1 MGDINNLAA
10 IASTINDAR
19 RTHYNYFYRNS
30 LRDAD
35 MRLTAVAACLLAPA
49 AALSV
54 FNGNAPDAI
63 ANDDNKIPG
72 DSPLQFCP
80 GDHSKDLVTIESVDL
95 SPNPPKA
102 GNELVIK
109 AKGTIK
115 ETIEEGAYVLLTVK
129 YGLIRLIT
137 TKADFCK
144 EIGNVDLECPLEAG
158 DLEITKSVDLPAEI
172 PPGKYTVLADVY
184 TAKDVQIT
192 CLTATVAFSRGSFFN
207 QDL

>member
-19 RTHYNYFYRNS
+19 RTHYNYFYR
-30 LRDAD
+30 
-35 MRLTAVAACLLAPA
+35 
-49 AALSV
+49 
-54 FNGNAPDAI
+54 NAPDAI

-115 ETIEEGAYVLLTVK
+115 ETIEEGAYVLLTGK

-137 TKADFCK
+137 T
-144 EIGNVDLECPLEAG
+144 
-158 DLEITKSVDLPAEI
+158 
-172 PPGKYTVLADVY
+172 
-184 TAKDVQIT
+184 
-192 CLTATVAFSRGSFFN
+192 
-207 QDL
+207 

>member
-1 MGDINNLAA
+1 MG
-10 IASTINDAR
+10 NDAR

-115 ETIEEGAYVLLTVK
+115 ETIEEGAYVLLT
-129 YGLIRLIT
+129 
-137 TKADFCK
+137 
-144 EIGNVDLECPLEAG
+144 
-158 DLEITKSVDLPAEI
+158 
-172 PPGKYTVLADVY
+172 GKYTVLADVY

-207 QDL
+207 

>member
-1 MGDINNLAA
+1 M
-10 IASTINDAR
+10 
-19 RTHYNYFYRNS
+19 
-30 LRDAD
+30 
-35 MRLTAVAACLLAPA
+35 
-49 AALSV
+49 
-54 FNGNAPDAI
+54 GNAPDAI

-137 TKADFCK
+137 T
-144 EIGNVDLECPLEAG
+144 N
-158 DLEITKSVDLPAEI
+158 VDLPAEI

>member
-1 MGDINNLAA
+1 M
-10 IASTINDAR
+10 
-19 RTHYNYFYRNS
+19 
-30 LRDAD
+30 
-35 MRLTAVAACLLAPA
+35 
-49 AALSV
+49 
-54 FNGNAPDAI
+54 GNAPDAI

-137 TKADFCK
+137 T
-144 EIGNVDLECPLEAG
+144 
-158 DLEITKSVDLPAEI
+158 SVDLPAEI

>member
-1 MGDINNLAA
+1 MG
-10 IASTINDAR
+10 
-19 RTHYNYFYRNS
+19 THYNYFYRNS

-35 MRLTAVAACLLAPA
+35 MRLTAV

-115 ETIEEGAYVLLTVK
+115 ETIEEGACVLLTVK

-144 EIGNVDLECPLEAG
+144 EIGNVDLECPLGAG